1 MKVTVENKKGLN
13 KDVKVFV
20 DKKTMNVYMD
30 EKYEEIKGTVNLKGF
45 RPGKV
50 PREILKRQFG
60 KAVFSEVLDKVLK
73 ETSTKALQEN
83 KIKPAGQP
91 KLDLKTYGED
101 KDLEYILS
109 VTELPKVELKSIE
122 NIKFDEYTVKID
134 QKETDKR
141 INDIAKNQPNFKE
154 APETTKAKKGDLV
167 VFDYNATV
175 DEKTFKGG
183 EGKNTQ
189 LTLGKDLFLKG
200 FDEQL
205 IGVKKGDEKIVDAT
219 LPENFP
225 EKEFIN
231 KKAKFKCTISA
242 VKIPED
248 VKIDD
253 QFAKNLGA
261 KDLNDLKSL
270 ITKQIN
276 DEYKNSLDRLT
287 KNQILKEIEKFK
299 VSEIPENLLE
309 DEIKILSQGMS
320 EDDAKKSRKNFEEVA
335 KKRIKVG
342 LVLNEFGEQN
352 QIKVTE
358 QELQAE
364 VQKQIRMMP
373 GQEKMVM
380 EFYKKNP
387 NALASLRGTVYEEKI
402 LNMIKEKA
410 KPNKKEISKDEAEK
424 ILKES
429 QKQQLEQERRQ
440 AEINTLQ
447 QHNDLLAELDQAEDV
462 NRATF
467 AFLNRDDDNSV
478 RAFNEAQTEISD
490 RDIRRIDAQGLYASE
505 QLRLRSVGAL
515 RAGRA
520 AERAANL
527 NAMATIFSAS
537 YKATQTG

>member
-20 DKKTMNVYMD
+20 DKKTMNNYMD

-50 PREILKRQFG
+50 PREVLKRQFG
-60 KAVFSEVLDKVLK
+60 KAIFGEVLDKVLK
-73 ETSTKALQEN
+73 ETSTKALEEN

-101 KDLEYILS
+101 KDLEYVLS

-134 QKETDKR
+134 PKETEKR
-141 INDIAKNQPNFKE
+141 IKEIAKNQPNFKE
-154 APETTKAKKGDLV
+154 AADNVTAKEGDLV

-175 DEKTFKGG
+175 DEKSFKGG

-200 FDEQL
+200 FDKQL
-205 IGVKKGDEKIVDAT
+205 IGVKKGDEKNVEAV

-225 EKEFIN
+225 EKELIN
-231 KKAKFKCTISA
+231 KKAKFKCSITSI
-242 VKIPED
+242 KNPEE

-270 ITKQIN
+270 ISKQIN

-299 VSEIPENLLE
+299 VNEIPENLLAE
-309 DEIKILSQGMS
+309 EVKILSQGMS
-320 EDDAKKSRKNFEEVA
+320 EEDAKKSKNNFEEIA

-342 LVLNEFGEQN
+342 LILNEFGEQN

-364 VQKQIRMMP
+364 VQKQIQMMP

-380 EFYKKNP
+380 DFYKKNP

-402 LNMIKEKA
+402 LNAIKQKG
-410 KPNKKEISKDEAEK
+410 KSSKKEISKDEAEK

-429 QKQQLEQERRQ
+429 QNQ
-440 AEINTLQ
+440 
-447 QHNDLLAELDQAEDV
+447 ELDTKKEQIKDNQKNKETKKTSPKTT
-462 NRATF
+462 ATK
-467 AFLNRDDDNSV
+467 SK
-478 RAFNEAQTEISD
+478 
-490 RDIRRIDAQGLYASE
+490 
-505 QLRLRSVGAL
+505 
-515 RAGRA
+515 
-520 AERAANL
+520 
-527 NAMATIFSAS
+527 
-537 YKATQTG
+537 KAKTVKKKVKKVSKK

>member
-20 DKKTMNVYMD
+20 DKKTINNYMD
-30 EKYEEIKGTVNLKGF
+30 KKYEEIKGTVNLKGF

-50 PREILKRQFG
+50 PREVLKRQFG
-60 KAVFSEVLDKVLK
+60 KAIFGEVLDKVLK
-73 ETSTKALQEN
+73 ETSTKALEEN

-101 KDLEYILS
+101 KDLEYVLS

-134 QKETDKR
+134 QSETDKR
-141 INDIAKNQPNFKE
+141 IKEIAKNQPSFKE
-154 APETTKAKKGDLV
+154 AAENVEAKEGDLV
-167 VFDYNATV
+167 VFDYSATV
-175 DEKTFKGG
+175 DEKSFKGG

-200 FDEQL
+200 FDKQL
-205 IGVKKGDEKIVDAT
+205 VGVKKGDEKIVEAV

-225 EKEFIN
+225 EKELIN
-231 KKAKFKCTISA
+231 KKAKFKCSILA
-242 VKIPED
+242 IKNPDE

-270 ITKQIN
+270 ISKQIN

-299 VSEIPENLLE
+299 VSEIPENLLAE
-309 DEIKILSQGMS
+309 EVKILSQGMS
-320 EDDAKKSRKNFEEVA
+320 DEDAKKSKSNFEEIA

-342 LVLNEFGEQN
+342 LILNEFGEQN

-358 QELQAE
+358 QELQLE
-364 VQKQIRMMP
+364 VQKQIQMMP

-380 EFYKKNP
+380 DFYKKNP

-402 LNMIKEKA
+402 LNAIKQKG
-410 KPNKKEISKDEAEK
+410 KSSKKEITKNEAEK

-429 QKQQLEQERRQ
+429 QNQ
-440 AEINTLQ
+440 
-447 QHNDLLAELDQAEDV
+447 ELDANKVQIKDK
-462 NRATF
+462 
-467 AFLNRDDDNSV
+467 
-478 RAFNEAQTEISD
+478 QKKTETKKTSPKKT
-490 RDIRRIDAQGLYASE
+490 
-505 QLRLRSVGAL
+505 
-515 RAGRA
+515 A
-520 AERAANL
+520 AKS
-527 NAMATIFSAS
+527 T
-537 YKATQTG
+537 KAKTVKKKAKKVSKK